1 MTFYGFVLL
10 IHIIAAVAGLG
21 ASFAMPIVSKYP
33 KTVEQA
39 KFSLLLNKYIEKPV
53 KFGSIGL
60 LVTGLILGFLNLELF
75 KQGWYLASIVI
86 YILVQPIVA
95 GILPKRL
102 KQMEQILAEHSED
115 NIPETYQELNNSLR
129 PFNWITHGAAIILII
144 LMTLKPF

>member
-1 MTFYGFVLL
+1 MTFYGFILL

-21 ASFAMPIVSKYP
+21 ASFAMPLVTKYP

-39 KFSLLLNKYIEKPV
+39 KFALLLNKHIEKPV

-60 LVTGLILGFLNLELF
+60 LLTGLILGFINLDLF

-102 KQMEQILAEHSED
+102 KQMEQILAGHKGE
-115 NIPETYQELNNSLR
+115 NIPETYQELNQGLR
-129 PFNWITHGAAIILII
+129 PYNWIIHGAAIILII
-144 LMTLKPF
+144 LMTVKPF